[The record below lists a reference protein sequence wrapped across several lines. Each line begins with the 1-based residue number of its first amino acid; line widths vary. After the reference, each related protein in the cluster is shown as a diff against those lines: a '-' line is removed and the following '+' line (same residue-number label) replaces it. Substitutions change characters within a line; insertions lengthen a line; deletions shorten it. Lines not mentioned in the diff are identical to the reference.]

1 MKNTGITKIKRAV
14 SQLIKKA
21 SFELP
26 PDIIKA
32 IEDSREAESGSAA
45 RHVLDLIIE
54 NSHTA
59 SREKLPLCQDCGN
72 TYIDLKIGPDI
83 CIEDSGNIYRHLNDA
98 VSEAYEEN
106 YLRKSSVGD
115 PLYDRVNRGDNTPAI
130 FSTSFS
136 HEPGLKITVSLKG
149 GGSENCSYLSM
160 ENPTVGEDRIVE
172 LVLDLVKAN
181 VTKCCPPV
189 IIGIGIGSTASEVVK
204 LARKAAFRELDKK
217 NPDKRY
223 AGLEK
228 NILDKVN
235 NTGIG
240 PQGMGGDTT
249 AIGCNIEFAPCHIAT
264 LPVSVFLQCHSLRR
278 ATGIISGL

>member
-1 MKNTGITKIKRAV
+1 MKNIGITKIKKAA

-32 IEDSREAESGSAA
+32 IEDSRKAESGSAA
-45 RHVLDLIIE
+45 RHILDLIIG
-54 NSHTA
+54 NSKTA
-59 SREKLPLCQDCGN
+59 KKEKLPLCQDCGN
-72 TYIDLKIGPDI
+72 TYIDLNIGPDI
-83 CIEDSGNIYRHLNDA
+83 CIEDSSNLYSHLNDT
-98 VSEAYEEN
+98 VSEAYEGN
-106 YLRKSSVGD
+106 YLRKSTVGD
-115 PLYDRVNRGDNTPAI
+115 PLYDRINRGDNTPAI
-130 FSTSFS
+130 FSTSFT
-136 HEPGLKITVSLKG
+136 EKPGLKITVSLKG

-160 ENPTVGEDRIVE
+160 ENPTMGEVRIME
-172 LVLDLVKAN
+172 MVLELVKAD

-204 LARKAAFRELDKK
+204 LAMKAAFRELDKK

-223 AGLEK
+223 AELEK
-228 NILDKVN
+228 KILTEVN

-240 PQGMGGDTT
+240 PQGLGGDTT

-278 ATGIISGL
+278 ASVVINP

>member
-1 MKNTGITKIKRAV
+1 MKNTGITKIKTAV

-26 PDIIKA
+26 LDIKKA
-32 IEDSREAESGSAA
+32 LEDFRKTESGSTASQ
-45 RHVLDLIIE
+45 VLDLIME
-54 NSHTA
+54 NSRSA
-59 SREKLPLCQDCGN
+59 FKEKLPLCQDCGN
-72 TYIDLKIGPDI
+72 TYIDLKIGPGI
-83 CIEDSGNIYRHLNDA
+83 CIEDSANLYGHLNDA
-98 VSEAYEEN
+98 VSKAYVEN
-106 YLRKSSVGD
+106 YLRKSTVGD

-130 FSTSFS
+130 FSTSFTD
-136 HEPGLKITVSLKG
+136 EPGLRITVYLKG

-160 ENPTVGEDRIVE
+160 ENPTAGEDRIVK
-172 LVLDLVKAN
+172 LVLDLVKVN

-204 LARKAAFRELDKK
+204 LAKTAAFRELDKR

-223 AGLEK
+223 AELEK
-228 NILDKVN
+228 KILRQVN

-240 PQGMGGDTT
+240 PQGLGGDTT

-278 ATGIISGL
+278 ASAVISGS

>member
-1 MKNTGITKIKRAV
+1 
-14 SQLIKKA
+14 
-21 SFELP
+21 
-26 PDIIKA
+26 
-32 IEDSREAESGSAA
+32 
-45 RHVLDLIIE
+45 
-54 NSHTA
+54 
-59 SREKLPLCQDCGN
+59 
-72 TYIDLKIGPDI
+72 
-83 CIEDSGNIYRHLNDA
+83 
-98 VSEAYEEN
+98 
-106 YLRKSSVGD
+106 
-115 PLYDRVNRGDNTPAI
+115 
-130 FSTSFS
+130 
-136 HEPGLKITVSLKG
+136 
-149 GGSENCSYLSM
+149 M